1 MLWGLKKWPVTSPRL
16 GKSLKLAKRDHFQL
30 YSLLYLIISTD
41 QGLQSRLGTSTKM
54 PVCLF
59 ALQILWTRASREK
72 VKKIRAAIKAGLI
85 TLTCIIVMNVHGSK
99 GVINQAQRQKI
110 IASRLSLKHIK
121 IRGPFRQLKHFKT
134 SSSYG
139 IELTRRMQK
148 SKPNIAI
155 NKLV

>member
-1 MLWGLKKWPVTSPRL
+1 MFWGLKKWPVTSPRL
-16 GKSLKLAKRDHFQL
+16 GKNLKLAKRDHFQL

-59 ALQILWTRASREK
+59 VLQILWTRESREK
-72 VKKIRAAIKAGLI
+72 VKAAIKAGLI
-85 TLTCIIVMNVHGSK
+85 TLTRIIVMNVHGSK
-99 GVINQAQRQKI
+99 GVINQAQRQKL
-110 IASRLSLKHIK
+110 IASRLNLKHIK
-121 IRGPFRQLKHFKT
+121 TRGPFRQLKHFKT

-139 IELTRRMQK
+139 IELTRRMQQ

>member
-1 MLWGLKKWPVTSPRL
+1 MFWGLKKWPVTSPRL
-16 GKSLKLAKRDHFQL
+16 GKNLKLAKRDHFQL

-59 ALQILWTRASREK
+59 VLQILWTRESREK
-72 VKKIRAAIKAGLI
+72 VKAAGLI
-85 TLTCIIVMNVHGSK
+85 TLTRIIVMNVHGSK
-99 GVINQAQRQKI
+99 GVINQAQRQKL
-110 IASRLSLKHIK
+110 IASRLNLKHIK
-121 IRGPFRQLKHFKT
+121 TRGPFRQLKHFKT

>member
-1 MLWGLKKWPVTSPRL
+1 MFWGLKKWPVTSPRL
-16 GKSLKLAKRDHFQL
+16 GKNLKLAKRDHFQL
-30 YSLLYLIISTD
+30 YSKLYLIISTD

-59 ALQILWTRASREK
+59 VLQILWTRESREK
-72 VKKIRAAIKAGLI
+72 VKAAIKAGLI
-85 TLTCIIVMNVHGSK
+85 TLTRIIVMNVHGSK
-99 GVINQAQRQKI
+99 GVINQAQRQKL
-110 IASRLSLKHIK
+110 IASRLNLKHIK
-121 IRGPFRQLKHFKT
+121 TRGPFRQLKHFKT

-139 IELTRRMQK
+139 IELTRRMQQ

>member
-16 GKSLKLAKRDHFQL
+16 GKNLKLAKRDHFQL

-59 ALQILWTRASREK
+59 VLQILWTRESREK
-72 VKKIRAAIKAGLI
+72 VKAAIKAGLI
-85 TLTCIIVMNVHGSK
+85 TLTRIIVMNVHGSK
-99 GVINQAQRQKI
+99 GVINQTQRQKLI
-110 IASRLSLKHIK
+110 TSRLSLKHIK
-121 IRGPFRQLKHFKT
+121 TRGPYRQLKHFKT

>member
-16 GKSLKLAKRDHFQL
+16 GKKLKLAKRDHFQL

-59 ALQILWTRASREK
+59 ALQILWTRESRET

-85 TLTCIIVMNVHGSK
+85 TLTRIIVMNVHGSK

>member
-1 MLWGLKKWPVTSPRL
+1 MFWGLKKWPVTSPRL
-16 GKSLKLAKRDHFQL
+16 GKNLKLAKRDHFQL

-41 QGLQSRLGTSTKM
+41 QGLQSRLGTSTKL

-59 ALQILWTRASREK
+59 ALQILWTRESREK
-72 VKKIRAAIKAGLI
+72 VKAAIKAGLI
-85 TLTCIIVMNVHGSK
+85 TLTRIIVMNVHGSK
-99 GVINQAQRQKI
+99 GVINQAQRQKL
-110 IASRLSLKHIK
+110 IASRLNLKHIK
-121 IRGPFRQLKHFKT
+121 TRGPFRQLKHFKT

-139 IELTRRMQK
+139 IELTRRMQQ

>member
-16 GKSLKLAKRDHFQL
+16 GKNLKLAKRDHFQL

-85 TLTCIIVMNVHGSK
+85 TLTRIIVMNVHGSK
-99 GVINQAQRQKI
+99 GVINQTQRQKL

-121 IRGPFRQLKHFKT
+121 TRGPFRQPKHFKT

-139 IELTRRMQK
+139 IELTRRMQQ

>member
-1 MLWGLKKWPVTSPRL
+1 
-16 GKSLKLAKRDHFQL
+16 
-30 YSLLYLIISTD
+30 
-41 QGLQSRLGTSTKM
+41 M

-59 ALQILWTRASREK
+59 ALQILWTRESRET

-85 TLTCIIVMNVHGSK
+85 TLTRIIVMNVHGSK

-139 IELTRRMQK
+139 IELTRRMQQ